1 MLRLRMT
8 RARAVRVAL
17 ALIGLLCAGYSI
29 WWWVAATAVER
40 GVLAW
45 IEERRAEGA
54 LVEHRGLSVGGFPLA
69 LRASVEAPH
78 FASRGVEWQGP
89 GLVAEALPWQVTRV
103 TLSLPGEH
111 RLILAP
117 AGQPPVDLLARAG
130 GNGHAN
136 WTPGGTV
143 EQVRLSFVDLVAQQA
158 STPIRLATLD
168 VTASQ
173 PAEPPAGPTVTGLSL
188 DLTAA
193 GLTLPEAS
201 PAALGR
207 QVERA
212 TLTARVLGIP
222 PRPEPAS
229 LSAWSRQGGTV
240 EVDRLSLH
248 WGPLRVALAGTL
260 ALDGELQP
268 QAALT
273 AEVIGAQDAISAVQP
288 LLRPNEVKMARSVV
302 TMLARPTG
310 PGGEQVITAPVTVQ
324 SSNLFLGPLK
334 VASMPRIVW

>member
-8 RARAVRVAL
+8 RARTVKVA
-17 ALIGLLCAGYSI
+17 GLLTALLCGGYGA
-29 WWWVAATAVER
+29 WWWTAATTVER
-40 GVLAW
+40 SVHAW
-45 IEERRAEGA
+45 IDQRRAEGA

-69 LRASVEAPH
+69 LRATLDSPH
-78 FASRGVEWQGP
+78 FASRGIEWQGTV
-89 GLVAEALPWQVTRV
+89 LMAESLPWQITRIA
-103 TLSLPGEH
+103 LSLPGEH

-117 AGQPPVDLLARAG
+117 AGQPPLDLLARG
-130 GNGHAN
+130 GGTGHAI

-143 EQVRLSFVDLVAQQA
+143 EQLRLSFTDLIAQQA
-158 STPIRLATLD
+158 TGPVGVATLD

-173 PAEPPAGPTVTGLSL
+173 PPEPPAGVATAGLSL

-193 GLTLPEAS
+193 GLTLSDAS

-212 TLTARVLGIP
+212 TLSARILGQP

-240 EVDRLSLH
+240 EVDRLALH

-260 ALDGELQP
+260 TLDGELQP

-288 LLRPNEVKMARSVV
+288 LLRPNDVKMARSIVS
-302 TMLARPTG
+302 MLARPTG
-310 PGGEQVITAPVTVQ
+310 PGGEQVLTAPVTVQ
-324 SSNLFLGPLK
+324 SNSLFLGPLK
-334 VASMPRIVW
+334 VASVPRIVW